1 MENNSRKRKPGGGRK
16 KGEKTIV
23 IRIPEKLLPEIN
35 RIIEKHRTAEP
46 AIANPVTEIA
56 EPTIAN
62 PVTEIAEPT
71 IANPVTRKT
80 VFSDLYTDGKNT
92 WSGRGRKP
100 SWVLNLLTRIP
111 FDKFE
116 AHYTNP
122 NPCNPITPRHL
133 QPLCRLQH

>member
-62 PVTEIAEPT
+62 PVTEIAEPAIT
-71 IANPVTRKT
+71 NPVTRKT
-80 VFSDLYTDGKNT
+80 VFSDRYTDGKNT

>member
-56 EPTIAN
+56 EPA
-62 PVTEIAEPT
+62 

-133 QPLCRLQH
+133 QSLQASTLIADSLRP

>member
-46 AIANPVTEIA
+46 A
-56 EPTIAN
+56 
-62 PVTEIAEPT
+62 

-133 QPLCRLQH
+133 QSLQASTLIADSLRP